1 MKNWPLKASTEY
13 KQSAFFTVIEI
24 LLRKFDACRE
34 IAQFGHGDQYD
45 VDMVAE
51 ASDIILLYLRKHQ
64 LK

>member
-1 MKNWPLKASTEY
+1 MKNRPLKASTEY

-51 ASDIILLYLRKHQ
+51 ACDIF
-64 LK
+64 LKYE